1 MDYERIEALSK
12 KLHSVRLDVR
22 LRTASNLLFKLES
35 GIFDKDAI
43 AHSACLTNLLEG
55 VYKSLAFL
63 LESPAEL
70 TDHSKE
76 PYQLLQV
83 LLSIVRLTVKDP
95 SQSISLDV
103 TSRILEQLY
112 QFKNS
117 GNTDGQADKFIEEV
131 LRFTMISFTNV
142 TSPSSFSFL
151 QTINTLCGLNRSE
164 SSMRAAQ
171 IDLDQRIAHMAS
183 TINVTTEHLPIESNQ
198 RSRLQGAG
206 AVLNSRLVYTG
217 WKFPTFVLTERDERW
232 LFDVEV
238 RLLTRSSIS

>member
-12 KLHSVRLDVR
+12 KLHSARLDVR

-43 AHSACLTNLLEG
+43 AHSTCLTNLLEG
-55 VYKSLAFL
+55 VHKSLAFL
-63 LESPAEL
+63 LENPTEL

-103 TSRILEQLY
+103 SSRILEQLY

-117 GNTDGQADKFIEEV
+117 GCTDGQADKFIEEV
-131 LRFTMISFTNV
+131 L
-142 TSPSSFSFL
+142 PFL
-151 QTINTLCGLNRSE
+151 
-164 SSMRAAQ
+164 
-171 IDLDQRIAHMAS
+171 
-183 TINVTTEHLPIESNQ
+183 
-198 RSRLQGAG
+198 
-206 AVLNSRLVYTG
+206 
-217 WKFPTFVLTERDERW
+217 
-232 LFDVEV
+232 
-238 RLLTRSSIS
+238 